1 MSQYDYDLLII
12 GGGSGGLACS
22 KETAKLGARVAV
34 CDFVTPSPKG
44 TTWGLGGTCVN
55 VGCIP
60 KKLMHQA
67 TLLGEYHE
75 DSKKFGW
82 KYAGDAAKTHDWN
95 TMVDAIQ
102 DYICSLN
109 FKYRTELREKGV
121 KYLNAHAKFIDAHTV
136 ELKDKKGAI
145 TQATADKIIVATGG
159 RPKYLGLENEK
170 ECCITSDDLFSM
182 QTAPG
187 KTLVV
192 GASYVA
198 LECAGF
204 LAGLKYDT
212 TVMMRSIPLRGFD
225 QQAAER
231 ICDYMVEHGTK
242 FIRGCVPAAVEKLP
256 SGKIKVSWKP
266 TSGDGA
272 MESDEYDTVLV
283 AVGRTALTAE
293 CGCENAGIEVHP
305 SSKKIIGKGTGVG
318 GTEQSNIEN
327 IFAIGDVLEGY
338 PELTP
343 VAISA
348 GQLLARRLFGGSTKQ
363 MDYVNI
369 PTTVFT
375 PVEYGVCGL
384 SEEDAIAQY
393 GEDDIEVYH
402 SAFKPLELTV
412 PGRGDNA
419 SYVKVICRISEKE
432 KIVGMHILGWNAGEI
447 IQGFGIGMK
456 LGAKKEDLDDL
467 VGIHPTA
474 AEVFTTLNITKRS
487 GGDYMAAGC

>member
-1 MSQYDYDLLII
+1 MPSKLHSFP
-12 GGGSGGLACS
+12 SGCRPLARS
-22 KETAKLGARVAV
+22 
-34 CDFVTPSPKG
+34 
-44 TTWGLGGTCVN
+44 
-55 VGCIP
+55 
-60 KKLMHQA
+60 
-67 TLLGEYHE
+67 
-75 DSKKFGW
+75 
-82 KYAGDAAKTHDWN
+82 
-95 TMVDAIQ
+95 Q

-109 FKYRTELREKGV
+109 FKYRTDLREKGV

-136 ELKDKKGAI
+136 ELKDKKGAV
-145 TQATADKIIVATGG
+145 TTATADKIIVATGG
-159 RPKYLGLENEK
+159 RPKYLGLENER
-170 ECCITSDDLFSM
+170 ECVISSDDLFSL

-225 QQAAER
+225 QQCAER

-242 FIRGCVPAAVEKLP
+242 FIRGAIPAAVEKLP

-266 TSGDGA
+266 SSGDGP

-283 AVGRTALTAE
+283 AVGRTALTDE
-293 CGCENAGIEVHP
+293 CGCANAGIEVSP
-305 SSKKIIGKGTGVG
+305 SSKKIIGKGMGVG
-318 GTEQSNIEN
+318 GTEQSNVEN

-343 VAISA
+343 VAIAA
-348 GQLLARRLFGGSTKQ
+348 GQLLARRLFGGSSKQ

-384 SEEDAIAQY
+384 RSHPSLTILRLVDSYPPPRGHAPCQDPLPWKRSLHARWMMRTAHACTRRVPCALTRSRSEEDAIVQY
-393 GEDDIEVYH
+393 GEADIEVYH
-402 SAFKPLELTV
+402 TAFKPLELTV

-419 SYVKVICRISEKE
+419 SYVKVICQISAKE
-432 KIVGMHILGWNAGEI
+432 KIIGMHYLGWNAGEI

-456 LGAKKEDLDDL
+456 LGATKADLDDL

-474 AEVFTTLNITKRS
+474 AEVFTTLTVTKRS
-487 GGDYMAAGC
+487 GGDFMAAGC